1 MTKILTRFHPVLR
14 YLNDGD
20 YIGGF
25 HTEDIDNLL
34 AAVKSNYKQWVQGF
48 APAAIH
54 TPDTAAVAD
63 FSAGLLEVRPDV
75 AYSILNTIFR
85 SDFRH
90 VLPEV
95 RISWGGFGT
104 QTGAL

>member
-1 MTKILTRFHPVLR
+1 LTKILTRFHPVLR

-63 FSAGLLEVRPDV
+63 FSAGLLDVRPDV